1 MSGLILS
8 GIGKGI
14 SEAGSTFANFMMRDI
29 QDRQKIEDETRRDQR
44 LLDLAEKK
52 SEAESKRDAAQMA
65 QIKEIASEAPINRA
79 ATELKGNV
87 AGKIEGESPEMSKE
101 EVAKLIKENPQ
112 YLETYKKAGLIGEDK
127 INPDIRRGQ
136 DLADAALK
144 IGAHSTVIKAIEASR
159 DKTLSEIKEENRSKQ
174 SEANFKESQRH
185 NLAAEETSN
194 TRADAAMKSANAA
207 EARAENAGK
216 DKGSRQ
222 ERLTTIVNSSN
233 ATIKSLNDGSRG
245 RTPEEKADWQQQMDN
260 AIALRN
266 SANKQLKESFVE
278 KESAAPA
285 PATPTATTKPN
296 ASNNA
301 APTGLPKGAIQVG
314 TSNGKAVY
322 ETPDGKRYIAK

>member
-1 MSGLILS
+1 MSGLILG

-29 QDRQKIEDETRRDQR
+29 ENRQKIEDEARRDQR
-44 LLDLAEKK
+44 LLDMQDKK
-52 SEAESKRDAAQMA
+52 EEALSQKVIAQSAQAGRIAA
-65 QIKEIASEAPINRA
+65 EAPINRA
-79 ATELKGNV
+79 ATELKSNV
-87 AGKIEGESPEMSKE
+87 AGKVAGESPEMSQE
-101 EVAKLIKENPQ
+101 EIAKLIKENPQ

-127 INPDIRRGQ
+127 MDPRLRASQ
-136 DLADAALK
+136 DKYNAAIS
-144 IGAHSTVIKAIEASR
+144 IGAHSSVIKAIDADRSA
-159 DKTLSEIKEENRSKQ
+159 TLREIHEENAAKHQ
-174 SEANFKESQRH
+174 GATEAHLLVSEEQGRI
-185 NLAAEETSN
+185 
-194 TRADAAMKSANAA
+194 RADAAMKSANAA
-207 EARAENAGK
+207 EERAANAGK

-278 KESAAPA
+278 KESAAPT

-301 APTGLPKGAIQVG
+301 APAGLPKGAIQVG